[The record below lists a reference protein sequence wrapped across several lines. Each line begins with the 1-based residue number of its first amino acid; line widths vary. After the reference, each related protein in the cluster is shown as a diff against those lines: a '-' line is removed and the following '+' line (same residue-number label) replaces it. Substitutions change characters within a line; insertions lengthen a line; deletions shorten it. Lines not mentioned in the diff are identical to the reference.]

1 MLIYPTYFS
10 PVIQYVALAKADRII
25 FEVEDNYQKQTYRT
39 RCYVYSPNGKQLLN
53 IPVKNA
59 NSKQKTKDALIDY
72 SFGWQKQHIKSIEA
86 AYRSSPY
93 FEYYEDEIQAIYT
106 SKPIFLLDFNLK
118 CQELILDLLQIDVG
132 YKKTS
137 VFEKVPSSGQ
147 DLRILADAKRNMDY
161 ELTTYTQVFD
171 DKHGFIKNLSIL
183 DLLCNEGTNALNY
196 LENQHIDFL

>member
-10 PVIQYVALAKADRII
+10 PIIQYVALAQADRII

-39 RCYVYSPNGKQLLN
+39 RCYIYSPNGPQLLN

-59 NSKQKTKDALIDY
+59 NSKQKTKEIQIEY
-72 SFGWQKQHIKSIEA
+72 SFDWQKQHIKSIEA

-106 SKPIFLLDFNLK
+106 SKPTFLLDFNMK
-118 CQELILDLLQIDVG
+118 CQELMHDLLQLDAG
-132 YKKTS
+132 YTKTN
-137 VFEKVPSSGQ
+137 VFEKEPSNGQ
-147 DLRILADAKRNMDY
+147 DLRVLADAKSSIDY
-161 ELTTYTQVFD
+161 QLSTYTQVFD

-196 LENQHIDFL
+196 LESQYIDFL